1 MDKPANF
8 KMFRLVEIDEFDAR
22 RGYRRCDPPGIGVHM
37 GGDGPN
43 PEAEADFWR
52 DRAGGLVVRFS
63 SQGYRLHFT
72 AKLTDGGPVPES
84 AMRDFCDFVGDTL
97 FQWVIEGVDDLPN
110 SIYDAECAD

>member
-52 DRAGGLVVRFS
+52 DRAGWASRSVLKPGIPIALHRKADRWRPS
-63 SQGYRLHFT
+63 S
-72 AKLTDGGPVPES
+72 
-84 AMRDFCDFVGDTL
+84 
-97 FQWVIEGVDDLPN
+97 
-110 SIYDAECAD
+110 